1 MRKSIEYHDD
11 YHLKPVW
18 DGRNEGALEEIMN
31 CIDTLDTPKEKV
43 WFMPAG
49 DSRESLFRSY
59 PVLFDW
65 VRDNGYRM
73 TWRPHIIAFEDQRE
87 V

>member
-1 MRKSIEYHDD
+1 MLGKDEA
-11 YHLKPVW
+11 
-18 DGRNEGALEEIMN
+18 ALEEIMD
-31 CIDTLDTPKEKV
+31 CIEQLDAPKDKV

-49 DSRESLFRSY
+49 DTRAALQKSY
-59 PVLFDW
+59 PVMFDW
-65 VRDNGYRM
+65 VRDNGYRL

>member
-1 MRKSIEYHDD
+1 MNYRNIIDKGTLILKNSSILSAKLDAE
-11 YHLKPVW
+11 L
-18 DGRNEGALEEIMN
+18 LL
-31 CIDTLDTPKEKV
+31 TLTLNIPREKV

-49 DSRESLFRSY
+49 DSRESLFKSY

-73 TWRPHIIAFEDQRE
+73 TWRPHIIAFEDKRE